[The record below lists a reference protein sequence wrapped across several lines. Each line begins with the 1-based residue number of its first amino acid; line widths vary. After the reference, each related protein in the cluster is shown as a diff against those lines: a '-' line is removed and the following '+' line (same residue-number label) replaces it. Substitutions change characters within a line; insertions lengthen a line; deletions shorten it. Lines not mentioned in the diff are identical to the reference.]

1 MRGSFNYHIDPDC
14 IILYPCGTWCYGEE
28 LDSFSHMSDDYEV
41 VPYGTPKYAAIEAGE
56 DH

>member
-56 DH
+56 DY